1 MLRVT
6 PTPIPAFALVESP
19 FVTGVVTFDA
29 VVDGPDVWEVKLKM
43 PVSFDK
49 EVLAVVGDRVLLFVV

>member
-1 MLRVT
+1 
-6 PTPIPAFALVESP
+6 LVESP

-29 VVDGPDVWEVKLKM
+29 DVDGLDVWEVKLKM